1 MFRIVWTDYMRYR
14 TRLRGFDIELLE
26 QILKRSSERYFDV
39 ETSRLV
45 VVGRHNNDLVMIP
58 YDKEND
64 TITPV
69 TVHMTTRQQV
79 NFRLKME
86 RLINE

>member
-39 ETSRLV
+39 ETGRLV